1 MTYAAITSVASW
13 LPERR
18 LTNADLERMVD
29 TSDEWIRTRTGISE
43 RRVADDADATSDLA
57 ARAGALALE
66 RAGVAPGDVDMLIVA
81 TSTPDMAFPS
91 TACLAQAKM
100 GLTCPAF
107 DINAACTGFIYAL
120 ELAASMIEANRLTTV
135 LVIGAEVLT
144 RLLDFTDRTTCVLF
158 GDGAGAVVVQASDE
172 AGVLSVHLGADGGGA
187 DLLTVPGGGS
197 ALPMTAEL
205 LSQGTQ
211 YIHMNGNEVYK
222 FAVRAIPRVTKQ
234 ALAES
239 GLSLADVD
247 WLVPHQANE
256 RITLT
261 VGERLGIS
269 HDRVVNAIAMT
280 GNTSTASIPLALDDL
295 QRSGKL
301 HAGDVLALVGFG
313 AGLTYGAAIVR
324 WTLKEA

>member
-1 MTYAAITSVASW
+1 MTYASITSVASW

-18 LTNADLERMVD
+18 LTNADLERLVD

-43 RRVADDADATSDLA
+43 RRAAAEGDATSDLA
-57 ARAGALALE
+57 ARAGTLALE
-66 RAGVAPGDVDMLIVA
+66 RAGIAAADVDMLIVA

-120 ELAASMIEANRLTTV
+120 ELAASMIEANRLRTV

-144 RLLDFTDRTTCVLF
+144 RMLDYTDRTTCVLF
-158 GDGAGAVVVQASDE
+158 GDGAGAVVVQASEE
-172 AGVLSVHLGADGGGA
+172 AGILSVHLGADGTGA
-187 DLLTVPGGGS
+187 DLLTVPAGGT
-197 ALPMTAEL
+197 ALPLTPELIAE
-205 LSQGTQ
+205 GAH
-211 YIHMNGNEVYK
+211 YIHMSGNEVYK
-222 FAVRAIPRVTKQ
+222 FAVRTIPRVTKQ

-239 GLSLADVD
+239 GLKLCDVD

-256 RITLT
+256 RITNT
-261 VGERLGIS
+261 VGESLGIP
-269 HDRVVNAIAMT
+269 HDRVVNSIALT
-280 GNTSTASIPLALDDL
+280 GNTSTASIPIALEGL
-295 QRSGKL
+295 YLSGKL
-301 HAGDVLALVGFG
+301 KTGEILAFVGFG

-324 WTLKEA
+324 WTL